1 MSDAAKR
8 PTAAI
13 VIPALNEDGNIGDLI
28 AEIRDAV
35 TARDPGVEISRI
47 CVVDNGSTDATAER
61 ACQAGATV
69 VSEPVRGYG
78 RACFAGMI
86 ANDDVDI
93 LIYMDGDRAEVPAE
107 LPIVLGPLLSGKADL
122 VVGSRVL
129 GTAEP
134 GALSIPQRFG
144 NGVAGKVIWRL
155 YRVRITDLGP
165 YRAIHRADLLALDMQ
180 EMTYGWP
187 TEMIARA
194 ARNGLRVQEVPV
206 TCRRRATGESKVSG
220 NLMASLKTGWRVFS
234 IIFSVRRY
242 PASSDERD

>member
-1 MSDAAKR
+1 MPDAPAR

-13 VIPALNEDGNIGDLI
+13 VIPALNEEGNIGDLI
-28 AEIRDAV
+28 AEIRDVIASC
-35 TARDPGVEISRI
+35 DLGVEIRRM

-61 ACQAGATV
+61 ACHAGAMV
-69 VSEPVRGYG
+69 VPEPIRGYG
-78 RACFAGMI
+78 RACFAGLT

-107 LPIVLGPLLSGKADL
+107 LPLILGPLLAGDADL

-129 GTAEP
+129 GQAEP
-134 GALSIPQRFG
+134 GALSFPQRFG
-144 NGVAGKVIWRL
+144 NGVAGKVIWWL

-165 YRAIHRADLLALDMQ
+165 YRAIRRIDLLALEMQ

-220 NLMASLKTGWRVFS
+220 NLTASLKTGWRVFS
-234 IIFSVRRY
+234 IIFSVRR
-242 PASSDERD
+242 S